1 VLDCQETT
9 PQQVSFPGA
18 QTIARLRRRVRRKG
32 KKTTGIVYL
41 ISSLTLQELDAAD
54 FLKLKRGD
62 WVIES
67 RLHRALDVTLGEDH
81 SRVRNPKAAFALS
94 LFRRGVV
101 SFAQVWLEQCRET
114 NPRSRMTTRKFQK
127 QFLHC
132 DGGPE
137 RLRALIF
144 SQSPVSWR
152 LSK

>member
-1 VLDCQETT
+1 
-9 PQQVSFPGA
+9 VSFPGA

-32 KKTTGIVYL
+32 KKTTEIVYL

-54 FLKLKRGD
+54 FLKLKRGY

-67 RLHRALDVTLGEDH
+67 RLHHALDVTLGEDR

-94 LFRRGVV
+94 LFRRVVV
-101 SFAQVWLEQCRET
+101 SFAQVWLEQCRKI

-127 QFLHC
+127 RFLRR

-137 RLRALIF
+137 RLQALIF
-144 SQSPVSWR
+144 SKSPVSWR

>member
-1 VLDCQETT
+1 M
-9 PQQVSFPGA
+9 SFPGA

-32 KKTTGIVYL
+32 KKTTEIVYL

-54 FLKLKRGD
+54 FLKLKRGY

-67 RLHRALDVTLGEDH
+67 RLHHALDVTLGEDR

-94 LFRRGVV
+94 LFRRVVV
-101 SFAQVWLEQCRET
+101 SFAQVWLEQCRKI

-127 QFLHC
+127 RFLRR

-137 RLRALIF
+137 RLQALIF
-144 SQSPVSWR
+144 SKSPVSWR